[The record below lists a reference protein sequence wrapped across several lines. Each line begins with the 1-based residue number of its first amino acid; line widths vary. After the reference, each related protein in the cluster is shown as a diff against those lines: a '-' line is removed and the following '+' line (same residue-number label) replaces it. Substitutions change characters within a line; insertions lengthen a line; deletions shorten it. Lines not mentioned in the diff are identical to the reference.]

1 MTHTVSRYSVI
12 TPPPA
17 TAEETP
23 SEVPPVVVVVVATN
37 DCDCDCDV
45 GVVGGA
51 SAMTVWLK
59 AWATESRVLLQR
71 ITGRHL

>member
-12 TPPPA
+12 PPPA
-17 TAEETP
+17 LPA
-23 SEVPPVVVVVVATN
+23 VVATS
-37 DCDCDCDV
+37 DCDGDEV
-45 GVVGGA
+45 IVVGDA

-59 AWATESRVLLQR
+59 AATESRVLLQR